1 MKKEHMKKETMKK
14 EQRNVNIGI
23 IGSGNIG
30 ATAARLFIT
39 AGYSVAISNSRGPE
53 TLQSLVAE
61 LGAQAHA
68 ATVEDAAK
76 FGELVLIAIPFAS
89 YETLPTA
96 AFSGKIVIDAEN
108 YSPQRDGNI
117 PELDADRATSS
128 ELLAVHLP
136 EARVIK
142 AFNTISSQDLS
153 TEGNTSLPR
162 DERRAIFVAGD
173 DAEAKR
179 RVMNLIEQIGFGAV
193 DTGTLAAGGRQQQPG
208 TEVYGR
214 DVTVFMDKMKRGT
227 KGNELDLS
235 HELDLSSDEDLGIGI
250 MNLISIEEHLFF
262 TANKTGKD
270 HYYELL
276 LGIRE
281 VRKELL
287 EKIIVSFEGEVWC
300 ISKHLLASSMRL
312 MEVGT
317 KELKINGVA
326 NAKPYF
332 EKSYRLFRLFW
343 EIVLRQPERLDKEQ
357 PREEEQPA
365 AIPRKKEVVLFYEPT
380 CPHCKILES
389 FLTRNDLYEV
399 FNITKKDVTSNSAN
413 RAEMEMIHKN
423 CLKGVGELVVPLV
436 TQDGKCAM
444 GEDGSLRL
452 FKSLMWDNVKEL
464 KQSTESL
471 LEKGGVPTHVKSHV
485 ENYNK
490 TVDAA
495 LNCCKE

>member
-1 MKKEHMKKETMKK
+1 MTAAVAEENQTMKK
-14 EQRNVNIGI
+14 EQWNMNIGI

-53 TLQSLVAE
+53 TLLSLVAE

-76 FGELVLIAIPFAS
+76 FGELVLIAIPFIS
-89 YETLPTA
+89 YKTLPSA

-108 YSPQRDGNI
+108 YYPQRDGNV
-117 PELDADRATSS
+117 PELDTDRTTSS

-142 AFNTISSQDLS
+142 AFNTIPSQDLA
-153 TEGNTSLPR
+153 TAANTSLPIG
-162 DERRAIFVAGD
+162 ERRAIFVAGD
-173 DAEAKR
+173 DAKAKR
-179 RVMNLIEQIGFGAV
+179 LVMNLIEQIGFGAV

-208 TEVYGR
+208 TEIYGH
-214 DVTVFMDKMKRGT
+214 DVTVFMDKTKRAA
-227 KGNELDLS
+227 KGNELDLT
-235 HELDLSSDEDLGIGI
+235 SDEDLGIGI

-262 TANKTGKD
+262 TANKTEKD

-276 LGIRE
+276 LEVRE
-281 VRKELL
+281 MRKELL
-287 EKIIVSFEGEVWC
+287 KKIVVSFEGEVWC

-317 KELKINGVA
+317 KELKINGLA
-326 NAKPYF
+326 KAKPYF
-332 EKSYRLFRLFW
+332 EKSYRLFRMFW
-343 EIVLRQPERLDKEQ
+343 EIVLRQPERQD
-357 PREEEQPA
+357 EEQPTA
-365 AIPRKKEVVLFYEPT
+365 VPLKKDVEVFYEPT

-389 FLTRNDLYEV
+389 FLTRNHLYEV
-399 FNITKKDVTSNSAN
+399 FNITKKDVSSDSAN
-413 RAEMEMIHKN
+413 RAEMEKIHKN
-423 CLKGVGELVVPLV
+423 CMKGAGELVVPMV
-436 TQDGKCAM
+436 SQDGKCAM
-444 GEDGSLRL
+444 GEEGSIRF
-452 FKSLMWDNVKEL
+452 FKSLMRDNVKEL
-464 KQSTESL
+464 KKSTESL

-490 TVDAA
+490 AVDAA

>member
-1 MKKEHMKKETMKK
+1 M
-14 EQRNVNIGI
+14 NIGI
-23 IGSGNIG
+23 IGSGNMG

-39 AGYSVAISNSRGPE
+39 AGHSVALSNSRGPKN
-53 TLQSLVAE
+53 LQSLVVE
-61 LGAQAHA
+61 LGSQAHT

-89 YETLPTA
+89 YKTLPTA
-96 AFSGKIVIDAEN
+96 AFSGKTVIDAEN
-108 YSPQRDGNI
+108 YDPQRDGNI
-117 PELDADRATSS
+117 PELDAKQTTSS
-128 ELLAVHLP
+128 ELLAAHLP

-142 AFNTISSQDLS
+142 AFNTIPSQDLA
-153 TEGNTSLPR
+153 TEGNMSLPV
-162 DERRAIFVAGD
+162 DERRTILVAGD

-179 RVMNLIEQIGFGAV
+179 LVMTLIEQIGFGAV
-193 DTGTLAAGGRQQQPG
+193 DTGTLADGGQQQQPG
-208 TEVYGR
+208 TEIDGR
-214 DVTVFMDKMKRGT
+214 VTVFMDKMKRAAN
-227 KGNELDLS
+227 GNELDI
-235 HELDLSSDEDLGIGI
+235 SSDEDLGIGI

-270 HYYELL
+270 LYYDLL
-276 LGIRE
+276 LEVRE
-281 VRKELL
+281 MRKELL
-287 EKIIVSFEGEVWC
+287 KKIVVSFEGEVWC

-326 NAKPYF
+326 RAKPYF

-343 EIVLRQPERLDKEQ
+343 EIVLRQPERQDEEQ
-357 PREEEQPA
+357 SEEQPIA
-365 AIPRKKEVVLFYEPT
+365 VPLKKEVVLFYEPT
-380 CPHCKILES
+380 CPHCKILEA
-389 FLTRNDLYEV
+389 FLTRNDLYKM

-413 RAEMEMIHKN
+413 RAEMEKIHKD
-423 CLKGVGELVVPLV
+423 CMKGVGELVVPLV

-444 GEDGSLRL
+444 GEEGSIRL
-452 FKSLMWDNVKEL
+452 IKSLMWDNVKEL
-464 KQSTESL
+464 KTSMESL
-471 LEKGGVPTHVKSHV
+471 LEKGGVPTHVKRHV

>member
-1 MKKEHMKKETMKK
+1 MKM
-14 EQRNVNIGI
+14 EQRNMNIGI

-39 AGYSVAISNSRGPE
+39 AGHSVAISNSRGPE

-76 FGELVLIAIPFAS
+76 FGELVLIAIPFLN
-89 YETLPTA
+89 YRTLPPA

-117 PELDADRATSS
+117 PELDADRTTSS

-142 AFNTISSQDLS
+142 AFNTIPSQDLA
-153 TEGNTSLPR
+153 TEGNTSLPM

-179 RVMNLIEQIGFGAV
+179 LVMNLIEQIGFGAV
-193 DTGTLAAGGRQQQPG
+193 DTGTLAAGGRRQQPG
-208 TEVYGR
+208 TEIYGR
-214 DVTVFMDKMKRGT
+214 DVTIFMDKMKRAA
-227 KGNELDLS
+227 KGNELDIT
-235 HELDLSSDEDLGIGI
+235 SDEDLGIGI
-250 MNLISIEEHLFF
+250 MNLISIEEHLFL

-276 LGIRE
+276 LEVRE
-281 VRKELL
+281 MRKELL
-287 EKIIVSFEGEVWC
+287 KKIVVSFEGEVWC

-317 KELKINGVA
+317 KELKINGA
-326 NAKPYF
+326 AKAKPYF
-332 EKSYRLFRLFW
+332 EKSYRLFRMFW
-343 EIVLRQPERLDKEQ
+343 EIVLRQPERQDEG
-357 PREEEQPA
+357 QPA
-365 AIPRKKEVVLFYEPT
+365 AVPLKKDVVLFYEPT
-380 CPHCKILES
+380 CPHCKILDS
-389 FLTRNDLYEV
+389 FLTSNSLYEV
-399 FNITKKDVTSNSAN
+399 FNIIKKDVTSDSAN
-413 RAEMEMIHKN
+413 RAEMEGLHKN
-423 CLKGVGELVVPLV
+423 CIKGAGELGVPLV
-436 TQDGKCAM
+436 TQGETCAM
-444 GEDGSLRL
+444 GEEDSIQL
-452 FKSLMWDNVKEL
+452 FKNLMWDNVKES
-464 KQSTESL
+464 KTSMESL
-471 LEKGGVPTHVKSHV
+471 LEKGSVPTHVISHV